1 MKMNRRAACAGFAA
15 AATLIGAEA
24 AAQDAPAITP
34 AAFAA
39 WLERY
44 KQAWETRDASLAG
57 ALFTEDATYHEKP
70 FDAPMQGRPAIEAY
84 WTRVTA
90 GQSDIHFTYE
100 VIACAGDQGVA
111 HWHAAFLVEGGAR
124 IELDGVFVCAF
135 ADAETVRHLR
145 EWWDVQATA
154 PEQ

>member
-1 MKMNRRAACAGFAA
+1 MKLTRRTAFAGLAS
-15 AATLIGAEA
+15 ATTLLSAEA
-24 AAQDAPAITP
+24 AAQDIAVTEAN
-34 AAFAA
+34 FAA

-44 KQAWETRDASLAG
+44 KQAWEARDAALAS

-70 FDAPMQGRPAIEAY
+70 FDAPMQGRAAIEAY

-90 GQSDIHFTYE
+90 PQSNIHFTYD
-100 VIACAGDQGVA
+100 VVACAGDQGVA
-111 HWHAAFLVEGGAR
+111 HWHAAFTVEGGTR